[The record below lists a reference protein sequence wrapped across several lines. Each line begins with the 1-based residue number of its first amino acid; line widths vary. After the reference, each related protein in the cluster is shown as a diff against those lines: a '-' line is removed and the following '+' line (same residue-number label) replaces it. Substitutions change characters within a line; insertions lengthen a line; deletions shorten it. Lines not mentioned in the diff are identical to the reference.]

1 MSTGYSELTGV
12 THNRAVDAAILHS
25 KFANSQKAVAGT
37 TLLCATPYV
46 NTRAVVNVTPAN
58 LPSNDVQFSV
68 SPNDT
73 DDELL
78 NAITSA
84 ISMQAVNGS
93 SAAKRYSAVT
103 NLSYIADYGAQQFVL
118 AQMHAARAAS
128 GIVRLRTIGY
138 GPWEPAMPASPN
150 DAFHSVPFIIPGSV
164 QHTVE
169 RGEWIGTFGDNIVWD
184 GIVIRHGT
192 VGKIPKP
199 RIGDVMCFEPI
210 AGLRV
215 MPVRGGVTVA
225 GPAPLDVRALG
236 TSLAQDGT
244 GYRVLACMTG
254 MAPPPVDTALSAT
267 PPRVVTVPTATVM
280 TVPLDVASQSVK
292 SRAHEAFT
300 QTKTGLRDEAQRA
313 RQTMY
318 PPNNDPERDDDHAKH
333 SCGKGISS
341 RGRDGKGGDQRAD
354 KPVRVGDDADYAGA
368 GDDDDSDFADEFEAA
383 LRRVHE
389 AREATARS
397 QTMDFIPDGSDH
409 ASALAGLRVGARA
422 ARRNPVSASSRHAT
436 SSSSRNL
443 GDDDSLT
450 CGSAST
456 AVPPQRGI
464 AWPRVTAGVAALPS
478 MGSAVVSKPV
488 VVADDLSQADDITVS
503 AISTPA
509 NRSVP
514 NLQSELLARLPIVPS
529 ADELP
534 TLPFVAPSA
543 TRQRSPKKR
552 ASGGNATT
560 ASEPLRIKYEVPRN
574 PPCTVNM
581 VMPVTAPLNERML
594 ENRVWLGPPVTSSD
608 SVVSTHDN
616 VSMPP
621 VKDTVHVGAA
631 EASVAHDKY
640 DRHTVPVRVNTT
652 AMNTPK
658 DGDVVSSAATTTP
671 HAQRTHVDVVR
682 ATSRATS
689 RHDVARNAV
698 RSGSLRRAN
707 SLPTSGR
714 SRLVMQE
721 TGTNAANPP
730 LTVAN
735 LAASTGVAV
744 QMSVSRSSSAPVPAG
759 FKSGVRRTTSRDV
772 ARAQISSSIK
782 P

>member
-37 TLLCATPYV
+37 TLLCAIPYV

-150 DAFHSVPFIIPGSV
+150 DAFHSTPFITPGSV

-169 RGEWIGTFGDNIVWD
+169 FGEWIGTFGDNIVWE

-192 VGKIPKP
+192 VGNIPKP

-225 GPAPLDVRALG
+225 GPAPLDARALG

-254 MAPPPVDTALSAT
+254 MAPPPVDPALSAT

-318 PPNNDPERDDDHAKH
+318 PPNNDPERDDDHTKH
-333 SCGKGISS
+333 SRVKGISS
-341 RGRDGKGGDQRAD
+341 RGRDGKGGDQRVD
-354 KPVRVGDDADYAGA
+354 KLTSVVDDADYARV
-368 GDDDDSDFADEFEAA
+368 GDDDDSDCADEFAAA

-389 AREATARS
+389 AREAAARA

-443 GDDDSLT
+443 GDEDSLT

-464 AWPRVTAGVAALPS
+464 AWPRVTASVVASPS
-478 MGSAVVSKPV
+478 TGSAVVSKPV
-488 VVADDLSQADDITVS
+488 AATDDASQADDVTVS

-529 ADELP
+529 VDELP
-534 TLPFVAPSA
+534 TLPFVAPVA
-543 TRQRSPKKR
+543 ARQRSPKKR
-552 ASGGNATT
+552 VSGVNANTS
-560 ASEPLRIKYEVPRN
+560 SEPLRIKYEVPRN

-581 VMPVTAPLNERML
+581 ALPVTAPLNARML

-608 SVVSTHDN
+608 SAVTAHDM
-616 VSMPP
+616 SMPP
-621 VKDTVHVGAA
+621 AKDTVFVGAA
-631 EASVAHDKY
+631 EASVTHDKY
-640 DRHTVPVRVNTT
+640 THHTVPVKANTT
-652 AMNTPK
+652 AMNTLK
-658 DGDVVSSAATTTP
+658 DGDAVSSAATTTP
-671 HAQRTHVDVVR
+671 HAQRTYVDVVR
-682 ATSRATS
+682 STSRATS

-714 SRLVMQE
+714 SNHVMQE
-721 TGTNAANPP
+721 TGMSAVNPP

-735 LAASTGVAV
+735 LAASTGVDV
-744 QMSVSRSSSAPVPAG
+744 QVSAARSSSAPIPAG
-759 FKSGVRRTTSRDV
+759 SKSGARRTTSRDV